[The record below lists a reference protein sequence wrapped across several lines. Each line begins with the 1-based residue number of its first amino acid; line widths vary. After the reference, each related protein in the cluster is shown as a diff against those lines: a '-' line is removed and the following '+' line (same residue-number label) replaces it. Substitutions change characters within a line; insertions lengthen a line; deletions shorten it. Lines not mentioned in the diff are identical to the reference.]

1 MSEKKN
7 FGKGGGRSKY
17 IAYLYLAIAVCV
29 VAVMTV
35 SIYSLSFGTDVP
47 DDLSISIPDIPTPSI
62 PDINDNEPT
71 GDESDSEVGG
81 TESGVD
87 DEVIDTVS
95 FVIPLEGTVSKKYAM
110 DALVYSATM
119 KDYRTHSGV
128 DIVGEEGAEVLA
140 YTAGTV
146 KEIYDDVLMGRTV
159 VIEHE
164 YGLVSYYMNL
174 AETMPE
180 GIEAG
185 AQVKAGDVIGY
196 VGTSAKLE
204 CAEGPHLHFELTVNG
219 SLRDSYKELKLVNG

>member
-1 MSEKKN
+1 M
-7 FGKGGGRSKY
+7 
-17 IAYLYLAIAVCV
+17 
-29 VAVMTV
+29 
-35 SIYSLSFGTDVP
+35 
-47 DDLSISIPDIPTPSI
+47 
-62 PDINDNEPT
+62 
-71 GDESDSEVGG
+71 
-81 TESGVD
+81 
-87 DEVIDTVS
+87 
-95 FVIPLEGTVSKKYAM
+95 
-110 DALVYSATM
+110 YSATM

-196 VGTSAKLE
+196 VGTAQ
-204 CAEGPHLHFELTVNG
+204 
-219 SLRDSYKELKLVNG
+219 SLNAPRGRICTLN